1 MAEHYI
7 GDSLVVVHGAID
19 ISGYA
24 RSVTVSE
31 SAPEPDAADTTH
43 KGDSAKSDIQLL
55 GGAPSTSVSMVVLDI
70 YDSMTA
76 YGTVALNTKDTL
88 TIYPNGVTHT
98 YPELTLNN
106 AVLNER
112 NQEIDFETATLIT
125 LAFNARNTLT
135 RGTWASA

>member
-7 GDSLVVVHGAID
+7 GDALVVVHGAID

-24 RSVTVSE
+24 RSASVTE
-31 SAPEPDAADTTH
+31 SAPVPDEADSTH
-43 KGDSAKSDIQLL
+43 KGDTAKTGIQLL
-55 GGAPSTSVSMVVLDI
+55 GGSPETTVGMVVLDI

-88 TIYPNGVTHT
+88 TIYPNGVVDT
-98 YPELTLNN
+98 YPKLTLNN

-112 NQEIDFETATLIT
+112 NQEIEFETATLIT
-125 LAFNARNTLT
+125 LSFNARNTLT
-135 RGTWASA
+135 RGTYSSG

>member
-7 GDSLVVVHGAID
+7 GDSVVVVHGAID

-24 RSVTVSE
+24 RSVEVNE
-31 SAPEPDAADTTH
+31 SSPSPDAADTTH
-43 KGDSAKSDIQLL
+43 KGDTAKTDIQLL
-55 GGAPSTSVSMVVLDI
+55 GGAPETSVSMTVVDI

-76 YGTVALNTKDTL
+76 YGTVPLNTKDTL
-88 TIYPNGVTHT
+88 TIYPAGVTHT
-98 YPELTLNN
+98 YPMLTLNN

-112 NQEIDFETATLIT
+112 SQPIEFESATLVSMT
-125 LAFNARNTLT
+125 FNARNTLT